1 MTKIEI
7 DRSKFL
13 EKIRERRER
22 LNRMEEEAL
31 EVSYKAKYEK
41 LVASIKEEEA
51 FARRQLHNFPE
62 PYQPDAIDD
71 RKKVMQYRND
81 VFDHSYVVGEL
92 GACHRILKAVEES

>member
-1 MTKIEI
+1 MTKIKI
-7 DRSKFL
+7 GRSKFL
-13 EKIRERRER
+13 EKIREGRER

-41 LVASIKEEEA
+41 LVATIKEEEEA

-81 VFDHSYVVGEL
+81 VFDHPM
-92 GACHRILKAVEES
+92 